1 MPTPQHLYRR
11 KTTCGLELLLNLI
24 SYSGATLYFTMNCIF
39 PTFRA
44 FGLKRL
50 RTLDQPAPKGKVT
63 IPIYQQRQGTH
74 HPVQPQ
80 SNR

>member
-1 MPTPQHLYRR
+1 
-11 KTTCGLELLLNLI
+11 
-24 SYSGATLYFTMNCIF
+24 MNCIF

-50 RTLDQPAPKGKVT
+50 RKLDQPAPKGKVA
-63 IPIYQQRQGTH
+63 IPIYQKRQGTH